1 MKKPIY
7 KRRWFIVLAVFIFI
21 GVVGSL
27 VEDDT
32 ETVKTVETTVE
43 SITTNEAPKEEAVQ
57 PEVSSEAPKE
67 EVAQPDNSAI
77 VLSILQKG
85 YSEIGTV
92 QYDED
97 QNAYII
103 TPTATDFIEDL
114 QYTLSS
120 GDIEDWNSLV
130 SALMDLSK
138 TITETVGT
146 GTSIAMANPLKTEN
160 VILIITDGVLVY
172 DAVAESVNQ

>member
-1 MKKPIY
+1 MKKLVM
-7 KRRWFIVLAVFIFI
+7 F
-21 GVVGSL
+21 GVVVLGLGL
-27 VEDDT
+27 VGCGTD
-32 ETVKTVETTVE
+32 
-43 SITTNEAPKEEAVQ
+43 EAPKEESAQ
-57 PEVSSEAPKE
+57 PKVETVVSSEAPKE
-67 EVAQPDNSAI
+67 EVVQPDNSAA

-92 QYDED
+92 RYDED
-97 QNAYII
+97 QDAYII

-120 GDIEDWNSLV
+120 GDTEDWNSLV
-130 SALMDLSK
+130 SALMDLSN
-138 TITETVGT
+138 TITEAVGT
-146 GTSIAMANPLKTEN
+146 GTSIAIANPLKTEN

>member
-1 MKKPIY
+1 MKKIIL
-7 KRRWFIVLAVFIFI
+7 FGATFLL
-21 GVVGSL
+21 GLGLVGCGT
-27 VEDDT
+27 D
-32 ETVKTVETTVE
+32 ET
-43 SITTNEAPKEEAVQ
+43 PKEESAQ
-57 PEVSSEAPKE
+57 PKVETAVSSEAPKE
-67 EVAQPDNSAI
+67 EVAQSDNSAA

-138 TITETVGT
+138 TITEAVGT